1 MLAMIL
7 VFLAG
12 MIVMDLM
19 WAWRLGLVQTA
30 YQFIKWKF
38 TKRPQPNFDQE

>member
-1 MLAMIL
+1 MELFIAFI
-7 VFLAG
+7 VG
-12 MIVMDLM
+12 MVVMDLM

-38 TKRPQPNFDQE
+38 TKRPQPNFGEEE

>member
-1 MLAMIL
+1 MLELIVAFA
-7 VFLAG
+7 VG